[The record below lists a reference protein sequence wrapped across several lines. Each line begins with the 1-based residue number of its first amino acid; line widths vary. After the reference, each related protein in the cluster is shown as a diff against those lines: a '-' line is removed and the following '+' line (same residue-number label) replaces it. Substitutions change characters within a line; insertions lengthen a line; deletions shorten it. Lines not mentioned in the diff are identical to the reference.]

1 MKRRTVLL
9 LLAAASCK
17 QRRKAELGRA
27 LIDEARRGQPC
38 DEPLSEGSVDE
49 LARMADAAAALIT
62 ERKATPPGLV
72 LAALLFERWGF
83 VREVEDQ
90 SLEYILLP
98 SVLANRRG
106 NCVGLGTL
114 FLALA
119 DELGI
124 AASGVVRPGHFY
136 VRVAGSA
143 VPWLNVELLRSGEVM
158 PDAWYEERF
167 PTPTAEARAYSRPL
181 TREEV
186 VGVVAYDV
194 GNERRR
200 QLRLDQAHAAYTRA
214 VAGFPELAEAH
225 ASLGAIEHLMGH
237 GEAAAASYRRAQEM
251 NPKLPGLAEN
261 LALLEAERRALQ
273 GHAPASL

>member
-1 MKRRTVLL
+1 MKRRTLLL

-17 QRRKAELGRA
+17 QRRKFELGRA
-27 LIDEARRGQPC
+27 LIDEARRGRPC
-38 DEPLSEGSVDE
+38 DEQLVEGSIDE
-49 LARMADAAAALIT
+49 LTRMAEAAARAIT

-72 LAALLFERWGF
+72 LAALLYERWGF
-83 VREVEDQ
+83 VREVEEQ

-136 VRVAGSA
+136 VRVAGLA
-143 VPWLNVELLRSGEVM
+143 GTWCNVELLRSGEVM
-158 PDAWYEERF
+158 PDVWYDERF
-167 PTPTAEARAYSRPL
+167 PMPTAGGRAYSRPL
-181 TREEV
+181 NREEV
-186 VGVVAYDV
+186 LGVVAYDV

-200 QLRLDQAHAAYTRA
+200 QLRLEEAHAAYTRA
-214 VAGFPELAEAH
+214 VAGFPDLAEAH

-237 GEAAAASYRRAQEM
+237 GAAAAACYRRAREK
-251 NPKLPGLAEN
+251 NPQLPGVAEN
-261 LALLEAERRALQ
+261 LALLEAEWRGARGQ
-273 GHAPASL
+273 APSSL